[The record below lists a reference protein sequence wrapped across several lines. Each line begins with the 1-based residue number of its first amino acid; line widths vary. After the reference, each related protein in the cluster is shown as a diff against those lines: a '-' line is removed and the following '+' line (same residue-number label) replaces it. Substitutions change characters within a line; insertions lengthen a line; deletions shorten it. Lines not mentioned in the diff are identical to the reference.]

1 MAEDDTNE
9 VIIVRIPRDATKEAL
24 VKTLTFWRTDVVDIR
39 WYNNG
44 KPTHKGFRSN
54 MNEVKTLARALQNI
68 VSGSNEN
75 KQTSDEEETKE

>member
-44 KPTHKGFRSN
+44 KPTHKGFRCN
-54 MNEVKTLARALQNI
+54 MNEVKTLARALQKI
-68 VSGSNEN
+68 VSGLNEN
-75 KQTSDEEETKE
+75 KQKSDEEETKE